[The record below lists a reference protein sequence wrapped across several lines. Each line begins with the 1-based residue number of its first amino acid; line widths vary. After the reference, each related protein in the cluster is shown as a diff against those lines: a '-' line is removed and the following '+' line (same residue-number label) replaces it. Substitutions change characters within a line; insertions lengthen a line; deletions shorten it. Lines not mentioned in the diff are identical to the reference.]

1 MRYSNNFQYTPS
13 VKLNTEKRKR
23 FYKTLLYPTIE
34 RKDDDIYVMTVIG
47 DRLDLLAWKYYSNAQ
62 LWWLLTVANPDLPKD
77 TVFLEPG
84 TQVRIPRQYTDI
96 LLAIQT
102 LNSSL

>member
-13 VKLNTEKRKR
+13 IKVSNERKKRY
-23 FYKTLLYPTIE
+23 YKTLIYPTIDK
-34 RKDDDIYVMTVIG
+34 KDDDIYVVTVYG

-62 LWWLLTVANPDLPKD
+62 LWWLLIVANPELPKD
-77 TVFLEPG
+77 SVFLEPG